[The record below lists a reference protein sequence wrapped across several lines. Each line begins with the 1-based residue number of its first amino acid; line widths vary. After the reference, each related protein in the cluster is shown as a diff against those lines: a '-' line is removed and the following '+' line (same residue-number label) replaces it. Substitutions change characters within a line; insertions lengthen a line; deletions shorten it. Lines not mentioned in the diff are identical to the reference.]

1 MNDTPHPLQTR
12 EEREKALALDRKGIL
27 AMTPE
32 KALEAI
38 VDHPYPVTL
47 VQSFAEEDLYLL
59 VHTIGPDDALPILSL
74 ASNEQ
79 WEYFLD
85 TDTWSRD
92 RIDLHA
98 VTQWMNRL
106 LKADDDR
113 FTHWITRDK
122 VDDLRFYFFHNL
134 EVVVREHDQDPSDLG
149 DGFSSEDNVHFV
161 RPRKLLHFLE
171 KGKQAEEERD
181 TLVTDL
187 LRRISVF
194 DYPAYVDL
202 LIESTAVLPAEDEE
216 ELLRQRNV
224 RQAEKGFIPYEEAVG
239 VYQPL
244 TVKELFQRSRKSGI
258 PQGRCLDAYP
268 LPLAPESPPEDAN
281 LFARTLVQIQDTASL
296 ERLQTEFAG
305 LCNQVIVADQLK
317 IRDKE
322 ILQRVVTKVSDIIS
336 IGLEQIDTQGD
347 VAVPYANA
355 NLIQTYLLGDLFRV
369 GYGCVLRLKWKVD
382 RWRQSAWFTR
392 AGLPLGFWGE
402 TGLGVLGGLLLK
414 RPLYFDNYAR
424 GTLYREFGT
433 LAEIEQTE
441 KLLDEIIAF
450 DDLLAL
456 MAVRV
461 GGAGTYGF
469 LTFQNLLLTL
479 WANHYLKMSTDDAPP
494 QPLTLE
500 QFRPLFRSLWKSPG
514 EKPVIDV
521 AVRENFLSWLAD
533 RSRLDAANIS
543 QRMGAALER
552 LFKTI
557 ESELGGVEERYL
569 DPRHIHLFLF
579 KERM

>member
-1 MNDTPHPLQTR
+1 MNDTPHLLETR
-12 EEREKALALDRKGIL
+12 EEREKALALDRKRIL

-38 VDHPYPVTL
+38 ADHPYPVTL
-47 VQSFAEEDLYLL
+47 VQSLAEEDFYLL

-74 ASNEQ
+74 ASNDQ
-79 WEYFLD
+79 WEYLLD

-98 VTQWMNRL
+98 VTQWMGRL

-134 EVVVREHDQDPSDLG
+134 DVVVREHDQDPSDLG
-149 DGFSSEDNVHFV
+149 EGFSSEDNVHFV
-161 RPRKLLHFLE
+161 RLRKLQHFLE
-171 KGKQAEEERD
+171 KGKQAEEDRD

-194 DYPAYVDL
+194 DYPAYVGL
-202 LIESTAVLPAEDEE
+202 LLESTSVLPAEEEE
-216 ELLRQRNV
+216 ELLRRRNI

-244 TVKELFQRSRKSGI
+244 TVKELFHRNRKSGI

-268 LPLAPESPPEDAN
+268 LPVAPENPPEDAN
-281 LFARTLVQIQDTASL
+281 LFARTLVQIQDTPSID
-296 ERLQTEFAG
+296 RLQTEFAG
-305 LCNQVIVADQLK
+305 LCNQVIVADQLQ

-322 ILQRVVTKVSDIIS
+322 TLKKVVTKVSDIIS
-336 IGLEQIDTQGD
+336 IGLEHIDTQRNEP
-347 VAVPYANA
+347 VPYANA
-355 NLIQTYLLGDLFRV
+355 TLIQTYLLGDLFRV
-369 GYGCVLRLKWKVD
+369 GYGCAMRIKWKAD
-382 RWRQSAWFTR
+382 RWRQSAWFTKS
-392 AGLPLGFWGE
+392 GLPLGFWGE
-402 TGLGVLGGLLLK
+402 AGLGVLGGLLLK

-424 GTLYREFGT
+424 GTLYREFAV
-433 LAEIEQTE
+433 LSEIKQTE
-441 KLLDEIIAF
+441 ELLEEIIAF

-479 WANHYLKMSTDDAPP
+479 WANHYLKMSADDDTPH
-494 QPLTLE
+494 PLTME
-500 QFRPLFRSLWKSPG
+500 QFRSLFRVLWKSR
-514 EKPVIDV
+514 KPNPEINI
-521 AVRENFLSWLAD
+521 AVREDFLAWLAG
-533 RSRLDAANIS
+533 RSHLDATNIS

-557 ESELGGVEERYL
+557 ESELGSVAERYL

-579 KERM
+579 KE

>member
-1 MNDTPHPLQTR
+1 MNDTPNPLQTR
-12 EEREKALALDRKGIL
+12 EEREKALALDRKRIL

-38 VDHPYPVTL
+38 ADHPYPVTL

-74 ASNEQ
+74 ASNDQ

-98 VTQWMNRL
+98 VTQWMGRL

-122 VDDLRFYFFHNL
+122 VDDLRFYFFQNL
-134 EVVVREHDQDPSDLG
+134 DVVVCEHDQDPSDLG
-149 DGFSSEDNVHFV
+149 EGFSSEDDVHFV
-161 RPRKLLHFLE
+161 RLRKLQYFLE

-181 TLVTDL
+181 ILVTDL

-194 DYPAYVDL
+194 DYPAYVGL
-202 LIESTAVLPAEDEE
+202 LMESTTVLSAEEEE
-216 ELLRQRNV
+216 ELLRHRNV

-239 VYQPL
+239 VYQSL
-244 TVKELFQRSRKSGI
+244 TVKELFQRNRKSGI

-268 LPLAPESPPEDAN
+268 LPVAPESPPEDSN
-281 LFARTLVQIQDTASL
+281 LFARTLVQIQDTPSL
-296 ERLQTEFAG
+296 DRLQTEFAG
-305 LCNQVIVADQLK
+305 LCNQVIAADQLK

-322 ILQRVVTKVSDIIS
+322 TLKKVVTKVSDIIS
-336 IGLEQIDTQGD
+336 IGLEKIDAQRD
-347 VAVPYANA
+347 APIPYANA

-369 GYGCVLRLKWKVD
+369 GYGCAMHIKWKAD
-382 RWRQSAWFTR
+382 RWRQSAWFTK

-414 RPLYFDNYAR
+414 RPLYFDNYTG
-424 GTLYREFGT
+424 GTLYREFAT
-433 LAEIEQTE
+433 LAEIKQTE
-441 KLLDEIIAF
+441 NLLDEIIAF

-456 MAVRV
+456 MAVRL

-469 LTFQNLLLTL
+469 LTYQNLLLTL
-479 WANHYLKMSTDDAPP
+479 WANHYLKMSADDDTPK
-494 QPLTLE
+494 PLTME
-500 QFRPLFRSLWKSPG
+500 QFRSLFSVLWKSR
-514 EKPVIDV
+514 KPKPEIDV
-521 AVRENFLSWLAD
+521 AVREDFLAWLAG
-533 RSRLDAANIS
+533 RSRLDATHIS

-557 ESELGGVEERYL
+557 ESELGRVEERYL
-569 DPRHIHLFLF
+569 NPRHIHLFLF
-579 KERM
+579 KE